1 MTQMAPGRWGG
12 RRQRS
17 SVGEK
22 RDPTLPRSGY
32 GPKRLLDASSVGQ
45 KASPDDPDPSG
56 SSVGF
61 SHFGK
66 GQIHVRSLHHPL
78 TTRYLLH
85 GTWFS
90 VINVSDSPGIVTK
103 TTAGSQPDPPGRPHL
118 GFPLPSPLWRIFFVV
133 FIVQIIQ
140 EVIRLKNPLGKK
152 RGEGLLQRKPRHG
165 SREKKEKLGSEVHQG
180 GFGSP
185 VSSQIRSKPVI

>member
-1 MTQMAPGRWGG
+1 MTQKAPGRRGG

-17 SVGEK
+17 GVGEK

-56 SSVGF
+56 SSAGL
-61 SHFGK
+61 SRFGK
-66 GQIHVRSLHHPL
+66 GQIRVRSLHHPL
-78 TTRYLLH
+78 TTRYLLR

-90 VINVSDSPGIVTK
+90 VMNVSDSPGIVTK
-103 TTAGSQPDPPGRPHL
+103 TTAGSQPDPPGCPHL

-133 FIVQIIQ
+133 FVVQIIQ

-152 RGEGLLQRKPRHG
+152 RRGVTAEKTSSGIEG
-165 SREKKEKLGSEVHQG
+165 KEGKNWGARYVRVASG
-180 GFGSP
+180 R
-185 VSSQIRSKPVI
+185 RSAVESVPNL